1 MRPINIQQRIHRML
15 TDLRE
20 DEQQVYEQATADFRR
35 NRTYHI
41 TPEPLR
47 SALQHDYGTIQVG
60 RYIKKK
66 KSSRSYALQEN
77 EYRR

>member
-1 MRPINIQQRIHRML
+1 MEPINIQRRIKHML
-15 TDLRE
+15 EGLRE
-20 DEQQVYEQATADFRR
+20 DEQRVYEEATADFRR

-47 SALQHDYGTIQVG
+47 SALQHDYGAIQVD

-66 KSSRSYALQEN
+66 KSSRSYALQN
-77 EYRR
+77 

>member
-1 MRPINIQQRIHRML
+1 MRATNIENKIHRML
-15 TDLRE
+15 TELEE
-20 DEQQVYEQATADFRR
+20 DEQQVYQEATDTFSR

-47 SALQHDYGTIQVG
+47 SALQHDYGTIQVD

-66 KSSRSYALQEN
+66 KSSRSYALDQDDD
-77 EYRR
+77 R